1 MVLPD
6 TKIYKALSSNTELI
20 NTIQSMRQT
29 STDAPMIFNQ
39 SIPEGYQAS
48 KFAPLVRVNYV
59 GSTYRASDDDQSVL
73 RPQVLV
79 SFWTK
84 KLSQGEKLLPIIKH
98 TLRDINYYPYSENH
112 EEDPD
117 TGDQLENRMYIFR
130 VYVHGIEIEEE

>member
-6 TKIYKALSSNTELI
+6 TKIYKALSSNTELV
-20 NTIQSMRQT
+20 NTMRSMRQT
-29 STDAPMIFNQ
+29 STDDTMVFNQ

-48 KFAPLVRVNYV
+48 KFAPLIRVNYV

-79 SFWTK
+79 SFWVK
-84 KLSQGEKLLPIIKH
+84 KLSQGEQLLTIIKR
-98 TLRDINYYPYSENH
+98 TLRDVNYYPYSENH